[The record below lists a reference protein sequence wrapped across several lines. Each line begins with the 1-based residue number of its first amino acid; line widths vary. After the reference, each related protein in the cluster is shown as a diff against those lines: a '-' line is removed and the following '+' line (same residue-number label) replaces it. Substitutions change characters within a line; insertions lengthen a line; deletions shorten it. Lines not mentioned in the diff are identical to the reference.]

1 MNTIF
6 MPKKN
11 FKINVPKPI
20 VQQISYCVNMKIK
33 TFEKYGIGTVI
44 VQ

>member
-1 MNTIF
+1 

-11 FKINVPKPI
+11 FKRTVPKPI
-20 VQQISYCVNMKIK
+20 VQQISYCVTMKIK
-33 TFEKYGIGTVI
+33 TFEKHGIGTAI